1 MIHPVVRKTATI
13 TDKKLVPFGVSES
26 GGETQLG
33 NVQCRRR
40 RRPSFLSVVVHLNGT
55 VKRNFMRQ
63 SRELFVWTTDV
74 PAGCIHGIYD
84 Q

>member
-13 TDKKLVPFGVSES
+13 TDKNLLPFGVSES
-26 GGETQLG
+26 GGKTQLG
-33 NVQCRRR
+33 DVYRRR

-55 VKRNFMRQ
+55 GKRNFMRQ

-74 PAGCIHGIYD
+74 PAGCIHGVYD